1 MILLDTNAVVWL
13 LANHARA
20 KPLLKGGQELVA
32 SPAALLEVGFL
43 TELGKIRLSVTL
55 SDLREDS
62 RFRVDDPS
70 GAAWFAKAEEL
81 AFTRDPFD
89 RLIVANALLRKAKL
103 ATGDQRIIDYL
114 GPARV
119 VAL

>member
-1 MILLDTNAVVWL
+1 MILLDTNAIVWL

-20 KPLLKGGQELVA
+20 KPLLKGGRELVA

-43 TELGKIRLSVTL
+43 TELGKIRLSVAL
-55 SDLREDS
+55 SDLHEDA

-70 GAAWFAKAEEL
+70 GAEWFAKAEEL

-89 RLIVANALLRKAKL
+89 RLIVANALVRKAKL
-103 ATGDQRIIDYL
+103 ATGDRRIIEYL
-114 GPARV
+114 GPSRV
-119 VAL
+119 LEL